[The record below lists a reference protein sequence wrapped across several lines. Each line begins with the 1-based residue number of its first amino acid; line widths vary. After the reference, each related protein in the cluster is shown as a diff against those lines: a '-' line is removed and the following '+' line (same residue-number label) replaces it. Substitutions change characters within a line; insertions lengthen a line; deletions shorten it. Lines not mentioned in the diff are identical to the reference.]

1 MITSG
6 IERRQAESV
15 RETLYSECISHLT
28 TAQTKAATFHGRE
41 AFLGEIKQRIVDGR
55 RYDLILVM
63 INPAILIES
72 VRIYRCAIGGAI
84 WRVSNTTYLAKEQE
98 ACQPGA
104 RLTKLWLLTI
114 SLIYLS
120 VNGE

>member
-1 MITSG
+1 MITVVG

-41 AFLGEIKQRIVDGR
+41 AFLGEIKQRIIDGR

-72 VRIYRCAIGGAI
+72 VRHQSIDAQLVAPPG
-84 WRVSNTTYLAKEQE
+84 VYL
-98 ACQPGA
+98 P
-104 RLTKLWLLTI
+104 LPTWLK
-114 SLIYLS
+114 SKNSASWGPSY
-120 VNGE
+120 